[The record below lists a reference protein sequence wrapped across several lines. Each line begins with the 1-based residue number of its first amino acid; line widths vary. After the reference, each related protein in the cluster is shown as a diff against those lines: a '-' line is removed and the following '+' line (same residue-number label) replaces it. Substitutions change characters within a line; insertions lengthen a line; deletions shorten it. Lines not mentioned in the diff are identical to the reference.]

1 MPSIYLLNVGNSDC
15 FYKEHRS
22 KSNKIHDPVPSRNFY
37 IEHMDG
43 CKNLFYLFS
52 PDSAIARVALDVHLG
67 CMDAQVSPSTSD
79 TQKLID
85 AVITF
90 FSNVG
95 VLELKFPFWRLFT
108 TPTWRKYINALDT
121 ITE

>member
-1 MPSIYLLNVGNSDC
+1 MDVRTFFTFFFLL
-15 FYKEHRS
+15 
-22 KSNKIHDPVPSRNFY
+22 
-37 IEHMDG
+37 
-43 CKNLFYLFS
+43 
-52 PDSAIARVALDVHLG
+52 DSAIARVALDVRLG

-95 VLELKFPFWRLFT
+95 VLELKFPFWRLFS
-108 TPTWRKYINALDT
+108 TPTWRKYISALDT
-121 ITE
+121 ITK

>member
-1 MPSIYLLNVGNSDC
+1 MHVGI
-15 FYKEHRS
+15 FT
-22 KSNKIHDPVPSRNFY
+22 
-37 IEHMDG
+37 
-43 CKNLFYLFS
+43 FS
-52 PDSAIARVALDVHLG
+52 FCETAIARVALDIRLG
-67 CMDAQVSPSTSD
+67 CLDEQLSSYTSD

-95 VLELKFPFWRLFT
+95 VLELKFPLWRLFS
-108 TPTWRKYINALDT
+108 TPTWKKYISALDT

>member
-1 MPSIYLLNVGNSDC
+1 
-15 FYKEHRS
+15 
-22 KSNKIHDPVPSRNFY
+22 
-37 IEHMDG
+37 
-43 CKNLFYLFS
+43 
-52 PDSAIARVALDVHLG
+52 VALDICLG
-67 CMDAQVSPSTSD
+67 CLDEQVSSSTAD

-95 VLELKFPFWRLFT
+95 VLELKFPFWRLFS
-108 TPTWRKYINALDT
+108 TPTWKKYITALDT

>member
-1 MPSIYLLNVGNSDC
+1 L
-15 FYKEHRS
+15 
-22 KSNKIHDPVPSRNFY
+22 DPQTS
-37 IEHMDG
+37 H
-43 CKNLFYLFS
+43 
-52 PDSAIARVALDVHLG
+52 
-67 CMDAQVSPSTSD
+67 STSD

-95 VLELKFPFWRLFT
+95 VLELKFPFWRLLS
-108 TPTWRKYINALDT
+108 TPTWRKYISALDT